1 MFQGVWLL
9 GLATGYELLSVKTI
23 HSLDKLLLEAINVSS
38 HINQVSL
45 LSAPS
50 YLAFPQYLSSARAS
64 TRRGPVSLARCRGML
79 AARSAR
85 APWLLPLPLACVR
98 LYWHTASDDG
108 RVDSRRGTVCSCP
121 CSTSG
126 TSESRCQLSQW

>member
-9 GLATGYELLSVKTI
+9 GLATGYELLPVKII

-50 YLAFPQYLSSARAS
+50 GLAFPQYPSSFTQYLLLNSLCTRAS
-64 TRRGPVSLARCRGML
+64 TPRGPMSLARWRRML
-79 AARSAR
+79 AAR
-85 APWLLPLPLACVR
+85 
-98 LYWHTASDDG
+98 
-108 RVDSRRGTVCSCP
+108 
-121 CSTSG
+121 
-126 TSESRCQLSQW
+126 